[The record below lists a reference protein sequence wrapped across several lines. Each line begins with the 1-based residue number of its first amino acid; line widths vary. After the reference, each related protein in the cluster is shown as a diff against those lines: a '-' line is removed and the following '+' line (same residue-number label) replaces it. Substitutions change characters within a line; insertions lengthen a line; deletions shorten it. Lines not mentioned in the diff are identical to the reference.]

1 LQEVLRDMEDEDE
14 IDKIRQFCLTVAEY
28 TVCFIDAE
36 NVLNGSNTEAYE
48 TSEIPCGSMRITLV
62 SNSMSHGLGGA

>member
-1 LQEVLRDMEDEDE
+1 MEEEDE

-36 NVLNGSNTEAYE
+36 NVLNGSNTEAYD
-48 TSEIPCGSMRITLV
+48 TMRV
-62 SNSMSHGLGGA
+62 GGAASP

>member
-1 LQEVLRDMEDEDE
+1 LQEALRDMEEEDE

-36 NVLNGSNTEAYE
+36 NVLNGSNTEAYD
-48 TSEIPCGSMRITLV
+48 TMRV
-62 SNSMSHGLGGA
+62 GGAASP